1 MEMVRWGMIGC
12 GEVTENKS
20 GPGFYKAENS
30 ALVAVMARN
39 RDKAVDYAKRR
50 GVARVYERA
59 ADLIQAPEVDAVYV
73 ATPPSSHLEL
83 GLMVAAAGKPCLMEK
98 PMAMNYAECV
108 RMNDA
113 FRSHGVP
120 LFVAYYRRALP
131 RFLKVRQL
139 LNGGAIGTVTAVHI
153 TVSKRLAAPAM
164 SASER
169 AKQWR
174 FDPTI
179 AGAGL
184 FLDLGSHSIDLLDF
198 LLGRITRVCGYAV
211 NTGHAY
217 MAEDVTVAC
226 FEFESAIVGTGIWN
240 FNADHAGDGI
250 VFTGSD
256 ATLYTPVFTDGDIV
270 LRRKEAEE
278 TFVFRNPPHVHQPL
292 IQSVVNHLH
301 GRGQCESTGESG
313 ARASWAMDQCIATF
327 YARR

>member
-1 MEMVRWGMIGC
+1 METVRWGMIGC
-12 GEVTENKS
+12 GEVTETKS

-39 RDKAVDYAKRR
+39 RDKAVDYARR
-50 GVARVYERA
+50 HGVTRVYERA

-73 ATPPSSHLEL
+73 ATPPSSHLEF
-83 GLMVAAAGKPCLMEK
+83 GLMVAAVGKPCLMEK

-113 FRSHGVP
+113 FRSAQVP

-139 LNGGAIGTVTAVHI
+139 LKGGAIGTVTAAQI
-153 TVSKRLAAPAM
+153 TVSDRLAALSM
-164 SASER
+164 SGGER
-169 AKQWR
+169 AKRWR
-174 FDPTI
+174 FDPAI

-184 FLDLGSHSIDLLDF
+184 FLDLGSHCIDLLDF
-198 LLGRITRVCGYAV
+198 FLGPITRVCGYAV
-211 NTGHAY
+211 NTGHTY

-226 FEFESAIVGTGIWN
+226 FEFESAAVGVGIWN
-240 FNADHAGDGI
+240 FNADHAGDGV

-270 LRRKEAEE
+270 LRKKGAEE

-292 IQSVVNHLH
+292 IQSVVDQLL
-301 GRGQCESTGESG
+301 GRGQCESTGDSG

-327 YARR
+327 YAQR